1 MSEIIFSADSTIDL
15 SPDLKEKY
23 GVRIIPLCVTVGGT
37 EYLDGITL
45 QSDDIYGLVE
55 KTGVLPRTAAV
66 NETNFLEHFHAIR
79 KGDTSKTIIHFSI
92 SSELSCSFQNA
103 VNASKETEN
112 VLVVDAR
119 SLSTGTALLCLN
131 AIDMAQKGASVSEI
145 FDYCISSTSKVQA
158 SFIVDDLLYLHKGGR
173 CKGLTM
179 YMANLLKIH
188 PMLTLS
194 DGFLKPDTKFRGSM
208 KIALNKYINYL
219 KENHPNVDTK
229 RAFVT
234 HTLMDQALV
243 DQAISLAKELFGFE
257 TILETKAGATITS
270 HCGKGTLGL
279 LFMDK

>member
-1 MSEIIFSADSTIDL
+1 M
-15 SPDLKEKY
+15 
-23 GVRIIPLCVTVGGT
+23 GGT
-37 EYLDGITL
+37 EYLDGVTL
-45 QSDDIYGLVE
+45 QSDDIYGMVE

-66 NETNFLEHFHAIR
+66 NETNFLEHFTNIR
-79 KGDTSKTIIHFSI
+79 NGDKSKTIIHFSI

-112 VLVVDAR
+112 VLIVDGR
-119 SLSTGTALLCLN
+119 SLSTGTALL
-131 AIDMAQKGASVSEI
+131 AISACEMAKNGATVSEI
-145 FDYCISSTSKVQA
+145 YDYCLTSTDKVQA

-194 DGFLKPDTKFRGSM
+194 NGFLKPDTKFRGSM

-219 KENHPNVDTK
+219 KENHPQVNTK
-229 RAFVT
+229 FAFVT

-243 DQAISLAKELFGFE
+243 DQAITLAKELFGFE
-257 TILETKAGATITS
+257 KIYETKAGATITS
-270 HCGKGTLGL
+270 HCGKGTIGL
-279 LFMDK
+279 LFLDK